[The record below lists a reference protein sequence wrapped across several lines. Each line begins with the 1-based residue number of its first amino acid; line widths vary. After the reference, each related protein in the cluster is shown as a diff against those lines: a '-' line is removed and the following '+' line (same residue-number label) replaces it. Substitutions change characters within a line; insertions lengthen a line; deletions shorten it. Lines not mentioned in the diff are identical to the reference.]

1 MISGENAILYIKYL
15 SKRNIG
21 GFLYELTQNC
31 HVSIKFQNWIF
42 DPGKRSLM
50 VSHYLLIL
58 SFKALPQHIQNI
70 GQWFNWEIKK
80 YLNSIDI
87 LSVERYF
94 AIKDKS
100 WSF

>member
-1 MISGENAILYIKYL
+1 MIFRGKAILCIKYL

-50 VSHYLLIL
+50 VSHHLLIL
-58 SFKALPQHIQNI
+58 SYKTLPQHIQNI

-80 YLNSIDI
+80 DLNSIDL